1 MHLRPLSLI
10 AALALSGAISTTLPA
25 LEFSAP
31 AANPTVQTSN
41 DDQEATAT
49 PYDIIRYSPWTT
61 IDGRPLPPTGYVL
74 NVKRNKYVYSN
85 SKKGVLLQHWIQRG
99 VRWQNLNYYVQSE
112 YRVR

>member
-49 PYDIIRYSPWTT
+49 DVIRYSPWTT
-61 IDGRPLPPTGYVL
+61 FDGRPLPPNGYVL

-85 SKKGVLLQHWIQRG
+85 KGVLLQHWIQRG
-99 VRWQNLNYYVQSE
+99 VRGQNLNYYVQSE